1 MITLRNLAV
10 FAMSVLL
17 SACGE
22 NPCPPPGASCSG
34 RASPCFYRL
43 HVDLDADGTL
53 KVTVPRMKDPKSY
66 PLQKSNV
73 EKLRPILLAHKLDPT
88 QTYAFVNKCA
98 SPNSSEL
105 ELDPRGRV
113 DSFLRVQQ
121 PAIAVGVQ

>member
-10 FAMSVLL
+10 FAVSVLL

-22 NPCPPPGASCSG
+22 DPCPIPGETCSG

-43 HVDLDADGTL
+43 HVDLDADGKVT
-53 KVTVPRMKDPKSY
+53 VTVPRMKHPKSY
-66 PLQKSNV
+66 PLQKSNG
-73 EKLRPILLAHKLDPT
+73 EKLRPMLVAHKLDPT
-88 QTYAFVNKCA
+88 QTYAFVNKCD
-98 SPNSSEL
+98 SPSSSEL

-121 PAIAVGVQ
+121 P